1 MSSAIKNLPLILV
14 VDDNPIN
21 LRVVGAE
28 LKHSNKYRVI
38 FASNGPDALE
48 QANSTIPDLILLDI
62 MMPDMSGYEVC
73 RTLKENHHTHNIP
86 IIFLTAM
93 SEIDDIVEG
102 LHLGG
107 ADYITKPF
115 NPAILLARVD
125 THLQLHLARKREQRL
140 LAQERIYAYQD
151 GMTQMRTEILH
162 NLGNTITVVD
172 INNSNRQNFAQQ
184 VIQLGTAINNSIPL
198 LEDPEQH
205 NQIKQ
210 IIR

>member
-1 MSSAIKNLPLILV
+1 
-14 VDDNPIN
+14 
-21 LRVVGAE
+21 
-28 LKHSNKYRVI
+28 
-38 FASNGPDALE
+38 
-48 QANSTIPDLILLDI
+48 
-62 MMPDMSGYEVC
+62 
-73 RTLKENHHTHNIP
+73 
-86 IIFLTAM
+86 M